1 MIAYENHWLARDRQ
15 YLNEMSEQTHDDF
28 IPKWWTLEW
37 EMIEMLDKDVDE
49 RSEYWLVRTEW
60 NGMTYE
66 GTGVYVHDELA
77 EVEDIEIKK

>member
-66 GTGVYVHDELA
+66 ATGVYVHDELA